1 MTDSNIQ
8 PPSDPNAHVHADGT
22 TAVPNPIPGIEVT
35 QTPGLIPETTV
46 PTPVTG
52 GVTGSAITEGRPDL
66 GPDTTYT
73 ENDGSSGNI
82 APPPLNIP
90 NVVLPPSVTG
100 TEWDGT
106 IAPPPYTTG
115 QSDIT
120 EVPPT
125 DYASAVDHLVD
136 TMRPAD
142 MPVADAS
149 EEAHSQMMADP
160 VYAIAT
166 HENQLNKIANM
177 LEELCSRVISIE
189 AKIMQHE
196 AEHHGPDLNNP
207 INDYPEIQHH
217 QHGSQHYGGSPGLT
231 V

>member
-1 MTDSNIQ
+1 MTE
-8 PPSDPNAHVHADGT
+8 T
-22 TAVPNPIPGIEVT
+22 TPNPIPGTEVT
-35 QTPGLIPETTV
+35 QTPGLIPETT
-46 PTPVTG
+46 TD
-52 GVTGSAITEGRPDL
+52 GRPDL

-73 ENDGSSGNI
+73 ENDGSTGNI

-136 TMRPAD
+136 SMRPAD

>member
-1 MTDSNIQ
+1 MTE
-8 PPSDPNAHVHADGT
+8 T
-22 TAVPNPIPGIEVT
+22 TPNPIPGTEVT
-35 QTPGLIPETTV
+35 QTPGLIPETT
-46 PTPVTG
+46 TD
-52 GVTGSAITEGRPDL
+52 GRPDL

-73 ENDGSSGNI
+73 ENDGSTGNI

-125 DYASAVDHLVD
+125 DYAAAVDHLVD
-136 TMRPAD
+136 TMPESHHPD
-142 MPVADAS
+142 MPTYTESEVA
-149 EEAHSQMMADP
+149 HQQMMRDP
-160 VYAIAT
+160 AYAVAT
-166 HENQLNKIANM
+166 HEHTLNKVLNM
-177 LEELCSRVISIE
+177 LEEIVGRLQSIE
-189 AKIMQHE
+189 DRMSQHE
-196 AEHHGPDLNNP
+196 QEHFGPDP
-207 INDYPEIQHH
+207 NDLLASYPEVQHH